1 MNAHPSDPK
10 HIVGSGPNATHRS
23 LPHPRNPNHP
33 ARDLHNI
40 SHQRTVLPTTNNTL
54 LHRHRALRRPIDMV
68 HPRPR
73 NRRPHRK
80 PRSQTSHHIPRNHH
94 HPQPPGLPSRKHPQ
108 LQLIEPCGCV
118 GVCCFTTLASRH
130 IIVPPQGCVGL
141 CVLTTLTLP
150 TGRVHKHPAP
160 HPTDNTHTP
169 HHPNKTPY
177 HGNRKRKER
186 HPHTH
191 G

>member
-1 MNAHPSDPK
+1 MNAHASDPIY
-10 HIVGSGPNATHRS
+10 IVGSGPNATHRS

-40 SHQRTVLPTTNNTL
+40 PHQRTVLPTTNNTF

-80 PRSQTSHHIPRNHH
+80 PPSQTSHHIPRNHH

-108 LQLIEPCGCV
+108 PQLIEPCGCV
-118 GVCCFTTLASRH
+118 G
-130 IIVPPQGCVGL
+130 CVGL
-141 CVLTTLTLP
+141 CVFTTLTPLPVGFIIVQPHTPLP
-150 TGRVHKHPAP
+150 TRLI
-160 HPTDNTHTP
+160 NTQPHTP
-169 HHPNKTPY
+169 HPPPPEQNPLSWKHKKK
-177 HGNRKRKER
+177 GRR
-186 HPHTH
+186 HRTTK
-191 G
+191 